1 LRKSALADS
10 KYVVGIDLGTTNSVV
25 AWTESSAEKGEHPA
39 IRVFEIPQ
47 LIAPGTVD
55 KSATLPSFVLLPG
68 PHDVPE
74 GGLALPWD
82 PDSSRAVG
90 AFARDRGAEIPHRLI
105 SSAKSWLANHR
116 VDRNEK
122 TLPWGAEEP
131 PQGKLSPVEASAAV
145 LSHIRSAW
153 NHEMAAQGE
162 EALLENQEIHLT
174 VPASFDAVARE
185 LTVRAAQMAGMERVT
200 LLEEPQAAFYSWIW
214 QSRDNWREQV
224 DVGDLVLVCDV
235 GGGTSDFSLI
245 QVSQEE
251 GDLAL
256 ERVAVGEHL
265 LVGGDNMDLTLAHV
279 VAAKLSS
286 QGKKLDAW
294 QMRGLWQSC
303 RNAKEKL
310 LSGEDVE
317 SAPITVLGR
326 GSGLIAG
333 TIKTELTREE
343 IQKTLSDG
351 FLPFCEKGARPVQ
364 SNRMG
369 MRELG
374 LIYESDPSV
383 TCHLAS
389 FLAKFGNGV
398 PTAILFNGGVMK
410 APAFRDRVKA
420 VLDSWDDGGVREL
433 SGAQYDLSVAT
444 GAAYYGLARR
454 GAAVRIRG
462 GLNRAYYI
470 GVEASMPAVPG
481 MSAPVRALCVAPF
494 GMEEGTGSSLSE
506 ARFGLVVGED
516 VRFELLASTQRKDD
530 KAGNVVDD
538 WEKEIEP
545 VDTLMTMLDGEA
557 GEVMPVTLE
566 VQATEVGTLELWC
579 VSEKSDKKWK
589 LEFSVRERDD
599 LGAS

>member
-1 LRKSALADS
+1 MADPR
-10 KYVVGIDLGTTNSVV
+10 YVVGIDLGTTNSVV
-25 AWTESSAEKGEHPA
+25 AWTQSSVEKGEHPE
-39 IRVFEIPQ
+39 IRVFDIPQ
-47 LIAPGTVD
+47 LTAPGTVD
-55 KSATLPSFVLLPG
+55 KSQTLPSFVLLPG

-82 PDSSRAVG
+82 PDSARAVG

-122 TLPWGAEEP
+122 ILPWGAEEP

-145 LSHIRSAW
+145 LSHIRNAW
-153 NHEMAAQGE
+153 NHEMAGE
-162 EALLENQEIHLT
+162 EEKILLEDQEIFLT

-185 LTVRAAQMAGMERVT
+185 LTVRAAQMAGLEKVT

-214 QSRDNWREQV
+214 QSRDKWREQV
-224 DVGDLVLVCDV
+224 GVGDLVLVCDV

-245 QVSQEE
+245 QVSEEE
-251 GDLAL
+251 GDLTL

-279 VAAKLSS
+279 VAAKLSAK
-286 QGKKLDAW
+286 GKKLDAW

-310 LSGEDVE
+310 LAGEELKSVPV
-317 SAPITVLGR
+317 AVLAR

-333 TIKTELTREE
+333 TVKTELTLEE
-343 IQKTLSDG
+343 IEKTLSDG
-351 FLPFCEKGARPVQ
+351 FFPFCDKEAKPAQG
-364 SNRMG
+364 NRMG

-389 FLAKFGNGV
+389 FLARSGMGA

-410 APAFRDRVKA
+410 AGPFRDRVRA
-420 VLDSWDDGGVREL
+420 VLDSWSGNAAVREL

-444 GAAYYGLARR
+444 GAAFYGLARR

-462 GLNRAYYI
+462 GLSRAYYI

-481 MSAPVRALCVAPF
+481 MPAPVRALCVAPF
-494 GMEEGTGSSLSE
+494 GMEEGTEISLPK
-506 ARFGLVVGED
+506 ARFGLVVGEEA
-516 VRFELLASTQRKDD
+516 RFELLASTVRKDD
-530 KAGNVVDD
+530 RAGNVVDD
-538 WEKEIEP
+538 WEREIEP
-545 VDTLMTMLDGEA
+545 VDTLMAMLDGEP

-566 VQATEVGTLELWC
+566 VRATEVGTLELWC
-579 VSEKSDKKWK
+579 VSEKSDRKWK